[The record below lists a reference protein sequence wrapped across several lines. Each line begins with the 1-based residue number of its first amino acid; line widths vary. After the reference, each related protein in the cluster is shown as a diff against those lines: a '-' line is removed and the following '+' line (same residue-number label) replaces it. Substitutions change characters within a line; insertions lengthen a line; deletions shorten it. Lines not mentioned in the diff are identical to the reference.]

1 VACWMAQIEEMGRSR
16 EWKDPEEL
24 LPAPLRSDALNAID
38 FLDAVRC
45 FLHYRQGR
53 DLNGLTYELQ
63 SDAAPPESGSRAAPR
78 LPRVTGCACISGMRG
93 QSTG

>member
-1 VACWMAQIEEMGRSR
+1 VACGTIKWLAGWRRLRKWGVSR

-24 LPAPLRSDALNAID
+24 LPAPLRSDAVNAID

-63 SDAAPPESGSRAAPR
+63 SDAALRRNRAPGR
-78 LPRVTGCACISGMRG
+78 PHDFP
-93 QSTG
+93 Q